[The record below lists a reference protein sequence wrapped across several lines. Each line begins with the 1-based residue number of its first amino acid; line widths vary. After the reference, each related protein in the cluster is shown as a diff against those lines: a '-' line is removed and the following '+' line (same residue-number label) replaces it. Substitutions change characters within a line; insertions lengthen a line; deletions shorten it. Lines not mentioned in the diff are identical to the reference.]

1 MTPKQTD
8 YTNAATTQALKD
20 NGAFFAFGNKQFD
33 EQKAPDTK
41 YTQMHH
47 GMICPTA
54 NVTALN
60 TALTD
65 IHTSAIAQDLAEN
78 GTTAIIHREL
88 ANYEVGYTGDI
99 TDTVQALA
107 AYGITR
113 DQVAAYYQANQDKF
127 HD

>member
-1 MTPKQTD
+1 MKHLTD
-8 YTNAATTQALKD
+8 YTNTATSKALKD
-20 NGAFFAFGNKQFD
+20 HGAFFAFSTEQFD
-33 EQKAPDTK
+33 EQKLHGTK

-107 AYGITR
+107 AYGITAE
-113 DQVAAYYQANQDKF
+113 QINTYYQANQDKF
-127 HD
+127 YD